1 MAFKILQPLIQSFTI
16 TWIFVII
23 SLEWAVSGSRTH
35 YMSRLG
41 ADLPLWAQ
49 NGACKKI
56 CWNPLSG
63 RGGSMWLC
71 IQLQILLKEKYSR
84 MFWKDYLKKEDLDWY
99 LQFF

>member
-1 MAFKILQPLIQSFTI
+1 M
-16 TWIFVII
+16 
-23 SLEWAVSGSRTH
+23 EWAVSGSRTH

-63 RGGSMWLC
+63 RGGEYV
-71 IQLQILLKEKYSR
+71 IVYTATNTAKRKI
-84 MFWKDYLKKEDLDWY
+84 
-99 LQFF
+99 